1 MLPIARRRASTL
13 KARRLVKKPITL
25 SAIRVSALA
34 ALAGTALSAGTASA
48 ASSASSASA
57 AVTRSHPGYTA
68 RVILSG
74 ASLRHTFVRAGSTKR
89 HSAPLT
95 LPDDIT
101 AAGPY
106 LFTAFQ
112 NGVGPQGETA
122 TDGNRDSTVVEF
134 TRSGRPVR
142 QWDIR
147 GKCDG
152 LTADPVSR
160 QVIAT
165 VNEDAHSSVY
175 TIDPWAAPADQVR
188 HYAYNKPLPSKGGTD
203 AISVLHGLV
212 LISASAPGTTGAAA
226 PQPSYPAVY
235 QVTFHPRRLIARI
248 RPVFYDEAR
257 ATVANSG
264 ASGQVRLA
272 LTDPDSNE
280 VVPAD
285 AARFAGEFMLTSQG
299 DKEQIFVRDPAVRRP
314 ALSVL
319 RLSQSVDDTA
329 WATSHNGRLY
339 ATDNGA
345 GTVDVITGPFRP
357 GSVFTAVTPCD
368 ANGAPATCP
377 GPGYPANYLGALNP
391 WTGHISR
398 VALSGAVLEPQGML
412 FESASW

>member
-1 MLPIARRRASTL
+1 MFPTARRSASKL
-13 KARRLVKKPITL
+13 KAIRLATKRLGAITL
-25 SAIRVSALA
+25 GALSVSAVA
-34 ALAGTALSAGTASA
+34 ALATAALSAGTASA
-48 ASSASSASA
+48 TTAG
-57 AVTRSHPGYTA
+57 SHPGYTA

-74 ASLRHTFVRAGSTKR
+74 ASLRHTFVAAGSATH

-101 AAGPY
+101 ADGPY

-112 NGVGPQGETA
+112 NGVGPQGQAA

-134 TRSGRPVR
+134 TRTGRDVR

-152 LTADPVSR
+152 VTADPAR
-160 QVIAT
+160 HRVIAT
-165 VNEDAHSSVY
+165 VNEDANSSVY
-175 TIDPWAAPADQVR
+175 TIDPWAAPARQVY
-188 HYAYNKPLPSKGGTD
+188 HYAYSAPLPSKGGTD
-203 AISVLHGLV
+203 AISIFHGMVLV
-212 LISASAPGTTGAAA
+212 SASAPGTTGAAA
-226 PQPSYPAVY
+226 PQPGYPAVY
-235 QVTFHPRRLIARI
+235 QLTFQPRRLIAAI
-248 RPVFYDEAR
+248 RPLFYDEAR

-264 ASGQVRLA
+264 SGGQDRLA

-280 VVPAD
+280 VVPSD

-299 DKEQIFVRDPAVRRP
+299 DKEQIFVRHPTPRRP

-329 WATSHNGRLY
+329 WATSHDGRLY

-345 GTVDVITGPFRP
+345 GTVDVVTGPFTP
-357 GSVFTAVTPCD
+357 GSVFVAVTPCD

-377 GPGYPANYLGALNP
+377 GPGYPANYLGSLNP
-391 WTGHISR
+391 RTGHISR
-398 VALSGAVLEPQGML
+398 VAVHGPVLNPQGML
-412 FESASW
+412 FESQSW

>member
-1 MLPIARRRASTL
+1 MFPTARRSASKL
-13 KARRLVKKPITL
+13 KAIRLATTRLGAITL
-25 SAIRVSALA
+25 GALSVSAVA
-34 ALAGTALSAGTASA
+34 ALATAALSAGPASA
-48 ASSASSASA
+48 TTA
-57 AVTRSHPGYTA
+57 SHPGYTA

-74 ASLRHTFVRAGSTKR
+74 ASLRHTFVAAGSATH

-101 AAGPY
+101 AGGPY

-112 NGVGPQGETA
+112 NGVGPQGQAA

-134 TRSGRPVR
+134 TRTGRVVR

-152 LTADPVSR
+152 MTADPTR
-160 QVIAT
+160 HRVIAT
-165 VNEDAHSSVY
+165 VNEDANSSIY
-175 TIDPWAAPADQVR
+175 TIDPWAAPARQVH
-188 HYAYNKPLPSKGGTD
+188 HYAYSAPLPSKGGTD
-203 AISVLHGLV
+203 AISIFHDMVLV
-212 LISASAPGTTGAAA
+212 SASAPGTTGAAA
-226 PQPSYPAVY
+226 SQPGYPAVY
-235 QVTFHPRRLIARI
+235 QLTFQPRRLIAAI

-264 ASGQVRLA
+264 AERQVRLA

-280 VVPAD
+280 VVPSD

-299 DKEQIFVRDPAVRRP
+299 DKEQIFVRHPTLRRP

-319 RLSQSVDDTA
+319 RLSQSIDDTA
-329 WATSHNGRLY
+329 WATSHDGRLY

-345 GTVDVITGPFRP
+345 GTVDVVTGPFTP
-357 GSVFTAVTPCD
+357 GSVFVAVTPCD

-377 GPGYPANYLGALNP
+377 GPGYPANYLGSLNP
-391 WTGHISR
+391 QTGHISR
-398 VALSGAVLEPQGML
+398 VAVHGAVLNPQGML
-412 FESASW
+412 FESQGW

>member
-1 MLPIARRRASTL
+1 
-13 KARRLVKKPITL
+13 
-25 SAIRVSALA
+25 
-34 ALAGTALSAGTASA
+34 
-48 ASSASSASA
+48 
-57 AVTRSHPGYTA
+57 
-68 RVILSG
+68 
-74 ASLRHTFVRAGSTKR
+74 
-89 HSAPLT
+89 
-95 LPDDIT
+95 
-101 AAGPY
+101 
-106 LFTAFQ
+106 
-112 NGVGPQGETA
+112 
-122 TDGNRDSTVVEF
+122 VEF
-134 TRSGRPVR
+134 TRSGHPVR

-152 LTADPVSR
+152 LTADPAGH

-175 TIDPWAAPADQVR
+175 TIDPWAAPAGQVR
-188 HYAYNKPLPSKGGTD
+188 HYKYSAPLPSKGGTD
-203 AISVLHGLV
+203 AISVFHGMV

-235 QVTFHPRRLIARI
+235 QVTFRPRQLIARI

-264 ASGQVRLA
+264 AGGQVRLA

-280 VVPAD
+280 VIPSD
-285 AARFAGEFMLTSQG
+285 AARFAGDFVLTGQG
-299 DKEQIFVRDPAVRRP
+299 DKEQIFVRRPAQRRP

-329 WATSHNGRLY
+329 WATSQDGRLY

-345 GTVDVITGPFRP
+345 GTVDAISGPFTP
-357 GSVFTAVTPCD
+357 GSVFVAVTPCD

-377 GPGYPANYLGALNP
+377 GPGYPANYLGVLNP

-398 VALSGAVLEPQGML
+398 VAVRGAVLNPQGML
-412 FESASW
+412 FARAMW

>member
-1 MLPIARRRASTL
+1 MPPIARRRASKL
-13 KARRLVKKPITL
+13 KARQLAKKTITL
-25 SAIRVSALA
+25 SAIGVSALA
-34 ALAGTALSAGTASA
+34 ALAGTALSLGTASTA
-48 ASSASSASA
+48 ASA
-57 AVTRSHPGYTA
+57 AAGSHPGFAA

-74 ASLRHTFVRAGSTKR
+74 ASLRHTFVRAGSAKR

-112 NGVGPQGETA
+112 NGVGPQGQAA

-134 TRSGRPVR
+134 TRSGHPVR

-152 LTADPVSR
+152 LTADPVSH

-175 TIDPWAAPADQVR
+175 TIAPSAAPADQVR
-188 HYAYNKPLPSKGGTD
+188 HYAYSAPLPSKGGTD
-203 AISVLHGLV
+203 AVSVFHGMV
-212 LISASAPGTTGAAA
+212 LISASAPGTTGTAA

-235 QVTFHPRRLIARI
+235 QVTFHPRHLIARI

-264 ASGQVRLA
+264 ASGRVRLA
-272 LTDPDSNE
+272 LTDPDSSE
-280 VVPAD
+280 VVPSG
-285 AARFAGEFMLTSQG
+285 AARFAGDFMLTSQG
-299 DKEQIFVRDPAVRRP
+299 DKEQIFVRDPARRRP

-329 WATSHNGRLY
+329 WATSHDGRLY

-398 VALSGAVLEPQGML
+398 VALGGAVLNPQGML
-412 FESASW
+412 FESATW

>member
-1 MLPIARRRASTL
+1 MFPTARRSASKL
-13 KARRLVKKPITL
+13 KAIRLATTRLGAITL
-25 SAIRVSALA
+25 GALSVSAVA
-34 ALAGTALSAGTASA
+34 ALATAALSAGPASA
-48 ASSASSASA
+48 TTA
-57 AVTRSHPGYTA
+57 SHPGYTA

-74 ASLRHTFVRAGSTKR
+74 ASLRHTFVAAGSATH

-101 AAGPY
+101 AGGPY

-112 NGVGPQGETA
+112 NGVGPQGQAA

-134 TRSGRPVR
+134 TRTGRVVR

-152 LTADPVSR
+152 MTADPAR
-160 QVIAT
+160 HRVIAT
-165 VNEDAHSSVY
+165 VNEDANSSIY
-175 TIDPWAAPADQVR
+175 TIDPWAAPARQVH
-188 HYAYNKPLPSKGGTD
+188 HYAYSAPLPSKGGTD
-203 AISVLHGLV
+203 AISIFHDMVLV
-212 LISASAPGTTGAAA
+212 SASAPGTTGAAA
-226 PQPSYPAVY
+226 SQPGYPAVY
-235 QVTFHPRRLIARI
+235 QLTFQPRRLIAAI

-264 ASGQVRLA
+264 AERQVRLA

-280 VVPAD
+280 VVPSD

-299 DKEQIFVRDPAVRRP
+299 DKEQIFVRHPTLRRP

-319 RLSQSVDDTA
+319 RLSQSIDDTA
-329 WATSHNGRLY
+329 WATSHDGRLY

-345 GTVDVITGPFRP
+345 GTVDVVTGPFTP
-357 GSVFTAVTPCD
+357 GSVFVAVTPCD

-377 GPGYPANYLGALNP
+377 GPGYPANYLGSLNP
-391 WTGHISR
+391 QTGHISR
-398 VALSGAVLEPQGML
+398 VAMHGAVLNPQGML
-412 FESASW
+412 FESQGW

>member
-1 MLPIARRRASTL
+1 MFPTARRSASKQ
-13 KARRLVKKPITL
+13 KATRLATKRLGAITL
-25 SAIRVSALA
+25 GTLSLSAVA
-34 ALAGTALSAGTASA
+34 ALATSALSAGPASA
-48 ASSASSASA
+48 
-57 AVTRSHPGYTA
+57 TTGGSHPGYTA

-74 ASLRHTFVRAGSTKR
+74 ASLRHTFVAAGSAKH

-112 NGVGPQGETA
+112 NGVGPQGQAA

-134 TRSGRPVR
+134 TRTGRVVR

-152 LTADPVSR
+152 VTADPAR
-160 QVIAT
+160 HRVIAT
-165 VNEDAHSSVY
+165 VNEDANSSVY
-175 TIDPWAAPADQVR
+175 TIDPGAAPARQVR
-188 HYAYNKPLPSKGGTD
+188 HYTYSAPLPSKGGTD
-203 AISVLHGLV
+203 AISIFHGMVLV
-212 LISASAPGTTGAAA
+212 SASAPGTTGAAA
-226 PQPSYPAVY
+226 PQPGYPAVY
-235 QVTFHPRRLIARI
+235 QVAFQPRRLIAAI
-248 RPVFYDEAR
+248 QPVFYDEAR

-264 ASGQVRLA
+264 AGGMVRLA

-280 VVPAD
+280 VVPSD

-299 DKEQIFVRDPAVRRP
+299 DKEQIFVRHPALRGP

-329 WATSHNGRLY
+329 WAASHDGRLY

-345 GTVDVITGPFRP
+345 GTVDVVTGPFTP
-357 GSVFTAVTPCD
+357 GSVFVAVTPCD

-377 GPGYPANYLGALNP
+377 GPGYPANYLGSLNP

-398 VALSGAVLEPQGML
+398 VAVHGAVLNPQGML
-412 FESASW
+412 FESQGQ

>member
-1 MLPIARRRASTL
+1 MFPTARRSASKL
-13 KARRLVKKPITL
+13 KAIRLATTRLGAITL
-25 SAIRVSALA
+25 GALSVSAVA
-34 ALAGTALSAGTASA
+34 ALATAALSAGPASA
-48 ASSASSASA
+48 TTA
-57 AVTRSHPGYTA
+57 SHPGYTA

-74 ASLRHTFVRAGSTKR
+74 ASLRHTFVAAGSATH

-101 AAGPY
+101 AGGPY

-112 NGVGPQGETA
+112 NGVGPQGQAA

-134 TRSGRPVR
+134 TRTGRVVR

-152 LTADPVSR
+152 MTADPTR
-160 QVIAT
+160 HRVIAT
-165 VNEDAHSSVY
+165 VNEDANSSIY
-175 TIDPWAAPADQVR
+175 TIDPWAAPARQVH
-188 HYAYNKPLPSKGGTD
+188 HYAYSAPLPSKGGTD
-203 AISVLHGLV
+203 AISIFHDMVLV
-212 LISASAPGTTGAAA
+212 SASAPGTTGAAA
-226 PQPSYPAVY
+226 SQPGYPAVY
-235 QVTFHPRRLIARI
+235 QLTFQPRRLIAAI

-264 ASGQVRLA
+264 AERQVRLA

-280 VVPAD
+280 VVPSD

-299 DKEQIFVRDPAVRRP
+299 DKEQIFVRHPTLRRP

-319 RLSQSVDDTA
+319 RLSQSIDDTA
-329 WATSHNGRLY
+329 WATSHDGRLY

-345 GTVDVITGPFRP
+345 GTVDVVTGPFTP
-357 GSVFTAVTPCD
+357 GSVFVAVTPCD

-377 GPGYPANYLGALNP
+377 GPGYPANYLGSLNP
-391 WTGHISR
+391 QTGHISR
-398 VALSGAVLEPQGML
+398 VAMHGAVLNPQGML
-412 FESASW
+412 FESQGW